1 MISSGNSEF
10 VFTEHGVTKLSSV
23 LRSDVAM
30 LTGKKANVSVTIY
43 TSEKNCRITEQESKS
58 FNNQYG
64 PFEISLNEDPK
75 IVDAVFK
82 RL

>member
-1 MISSGNSEF
+1 M
-10 VFTEHGVTKLSSV
+10 LSSV

-30 LTGKKANVSVTIY
+30 LIGKKANISVAIY
-43 TSEKNCRITEQESKS
+43 TYEKNCRITEQESKS

-64 PFEISLNEDPK
+64 PFEISVNEDQK
-75 IVDAVFK
+75 MLDAVLQ

>member
-1 MISSGNSEF
+1 
-10 VFTEHGVTKLSSV
+10 
-23 LRSDVAM
+23 M

-75 IVDAVFK
+75 ILDAVLK